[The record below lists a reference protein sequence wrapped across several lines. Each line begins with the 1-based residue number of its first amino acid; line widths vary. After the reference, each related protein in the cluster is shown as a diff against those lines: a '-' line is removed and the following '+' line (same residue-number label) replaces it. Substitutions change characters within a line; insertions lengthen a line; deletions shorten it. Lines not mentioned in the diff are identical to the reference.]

1 MVGGFVPDKR
11 LGVFVV
17 VLDEGANGA
26 VRPLVRNLRD
36 GIERIR
42 RLKREFRRRRPVE
55 VAELIAHIEN
65 DAVSGIDDRLP
76 GIQFVFNRRFPGL
89 RRRSQCEP
97 RPIRVRRF
105 FRFWY
110 VALRI
115 VTGGSGLFLP
125 LAQLSAAALRRLVDQ
140 VLDTRSYR
148 EWALAMMVAIT
159 NVNGLAMAAEL
170 IERVFGANHPI
181 TELRTTDR

>member
-1 MVGGFVPDKR
+1 MMRYPASTIVFRAFNLYSIVDSPDCAA
-11 LGVFVV
+11 
-17 VLDEGANGA
+17 D
-26 VRPLVRNLRD
+26 RN
-36 GIERIR
+36 
-42 RLKREFRRRRPVE
+42 
-55 VAELIAHIEN
+55 
-65 DAVSGIDDRLP
+65 VSP
-76 GIQFVFNRRFPGL
+76 AQFVYP
-89 RRRSQCEP
+89 
-97 RPIRVRRF
+97 RF